1 MRDIEFRGKR
11 IDNGEWVYGSYQV
24 GKEGQPHVISWWFVH
39 QHEGDVSDCVDV
51 AEVIPET
58 VGQYTG
64 FKDKNDKKIFDGDI
78 LHWNRG
84 FDMYSAVEYQ
94 DGSFWSGETLLADSL
109 EEVVVGNIHD
119 NADLIAEV

>member
-1 MRDIEFRGKR
+1 MGREIEFRGKR
-11 IDNGEWVYGSYQV
+11 KENGEWVYGDLSTGDY
-24 GKEGQPHVISWWFVH
+24 PSITWW
-39 QHEGDVSDCVDV
+39 ERIEDVDGCPSFELNCADV
-51 AEVIPET
+51 EPES

-64 FKDKNDKKIFDGDI
+64 LKDKNDKKIFDGDI
-78 LHWNRG
+78 LHWNKG

-109 EEVVVGNIHD
+109 EEEVVGNIYD

>member
-1 MRDIEFRGKR
+1 MREIKFRGKR
-11 IDNGEWVYGSYQV
+11 IDNGEWIYGSLLD
-24 GKEGQPHVISWWFVH
+24 
-39 QHEGDVSDCVDV
+39 GDIIVSGPVDADGEYIGLGEWSSV
-51 AEVIPET
+51 DPKS

-64 FKDKNDKKIFDGDI
+64 LKDKNGQEICGGDI
-78 LHWNRG
+78 LHWNIG

-109 EEVVVGNIHD
+109 EEVVVGNIYD